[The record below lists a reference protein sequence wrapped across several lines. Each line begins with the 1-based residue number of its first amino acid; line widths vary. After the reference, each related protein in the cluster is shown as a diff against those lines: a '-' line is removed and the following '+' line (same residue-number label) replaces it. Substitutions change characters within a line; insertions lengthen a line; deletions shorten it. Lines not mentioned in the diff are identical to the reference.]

1 MNPGNFSETTEFFL
15 LGLSE
20 DPDLQPVLF
29 ALFLSMYLVTV
40 LGNLVITM
48 VIISDS
54 HLHTPMYFFLSSLS
68 FVDICFTT
76 TTIPKMLVNIQVHSK
91 SISYTGCLTQICFAL
106 VFLGLENG
114 ILVTMAYDRFVAI
127 CHPLRY
133 NVIMKPKLCRLL
145 VLLSFLISVLDALLH
160 TSMALR
166 LSFCTNLEIPHFFCE
181 LAHLL
186 KLACSDILINN
197 ILVYLVTGLL
207 GAVPLS
213 GIIFSYTQIVSSVLK
228 IPSAG
233 RKYKVF
239 SICGSHLIV
248 VSLFYG
254 TGFGVYLSS
263 TAKEVKKA
271 PVILEKLHNRDIPEG
286 HPVRL
291 ECPVIGMPP
300 PMFYWKKD
308 NETIPFTRERVSM
321 HQDTT
326 GYVCLLIQ
334 PAKKSDTGWYTLS
347 AKNEAGIVSCTG
359 RLDIYAQWH
368 QQIPPPMPIWPSHSH
383 YGSLTSKGLDIF
395 SAFSSTESTMVYSC
409 SSSIVESDEL

>member
-114 ILVTMAYDRFVAI
+114 ILVTMGYDRFVAI

-233 RKYKVF
+233 GKYKVF

-263 TAKEVKKA
+263 TGTHSSRKSAVASVMYTVVTPMMNPFIYSLRNKDMIGA
-271 PVILEKLHNRDIPEG
+271 LR
-286 HPVRL
+286 RL
-291 ECPVIGMPP
+291 
-300 PMFYWKKD
+300 
-308 NETIPFTRERVSM
+308 
-321 HQDTT
+321 
-326 GYVCLLIQ
+326 
-334 PAKKSDTGWYTLS
+334 
-347 AKNEAGIVSCTG
+347 
-359 RLDIYAQWH
+359 IYK
-368 QQIPPPMPIWPSHSH
+368 I
-383 YGSLTSKGLDIF
+383 TSF
-395 SAFSSTESTMVYSC
+395 P
-409 SSSIVESDEL
+409 